1 MNDPIA
7 DLFLDRQ
14 RTQPWHDDEFLVVDG
29 WRLVYAAD
37 PKRGISFVRL
47 PGCRSV
53 ALADLRA
60 AGYDIAMPK
69 RIRCGA

>member
-1 MNDPIA
+1 MS

-14 RTQPWHDDEFLVVDG
+14 RTQPWHDDEYIVVNG

-37 PKRGISFVRL
+37 AKRGISFVRL

-53 ALADLRA
+53 ALDDLRA
-60 AGYDIAMPK
+60 AGHGIAMPK
-69 RIRCGA
+69 RIRCGQ